1 MGKLYL
7 IRHGQASFG
16 AEDYDRLSEL
26 GFKQSARIADH
37 FSKVPSRLIRGS
49 MRRHLETA
57 ETAFAARDVS
67 EDAGWNEFDHR
78 EVLRVHRPEIENR
91 EEAMKLLMAQANPGK
106 FMEEEFREAMRKW
119 INGRGEYQESF
130 VQFRSRVLDA
140 LSRLFSEA
148 ERSTEREFA
157 VVSSGGVISLLMTHF
172 LELEAERM
180 ISFNLGIANASV
192 TAFLFSRGR
201 VSLDYYNN
209 YSHLGPD
216 LLSFR

>member
-16 AEDYDRLSEL
+16 ADDYDKLSEL
-26 GFKQSARIADH
+26 GFRQSAKIPDH
-37 FSKVPSRLIRGS
+37 FASMPVRLIRGS
-49 MRRHLETA
+49 MRRHAETA
-57 ETAFAARDVS
+57 ETAFAGREIL

-78 EVLRVHRPEIENR
+78 EVLRVHRPEIENK
-91 EEAMKLLMAQANPGK
+91 EEVMKLLMAQTNPGK

-119 INGRGEYQESF
+119 ISGREDYRESF
-130 VQFRSRVLDA
+130 DQFRSRVLDA
-140 LSRLFSEA
+140 LMRLFAEA
-148 ERSTEREFA
+148 EQSKEREIA

-172 LELEAERM
+172 LELEPERM

-192 TAFLFSRGR
+192 TTFLFSKGR

-209 YSHLGPD
+209 YSHLGPE
-216 LLSFR
+216 LVSFR